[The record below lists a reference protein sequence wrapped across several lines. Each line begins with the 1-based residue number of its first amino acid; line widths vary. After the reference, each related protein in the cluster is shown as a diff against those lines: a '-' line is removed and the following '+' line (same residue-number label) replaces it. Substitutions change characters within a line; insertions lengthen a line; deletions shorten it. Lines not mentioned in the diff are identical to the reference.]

1 MNKIVVDEQ
10 PSVFSALKL
19 IEQLYKDDMISEL
32 VFRNIVNEYRD
43 LVPVDDFDFE
53 KKPSRDTE

>member
-10 PSVFSALKL
+10 PSVFGALKL

-43 LVPVDDFDFE
+43 LVPIDDFDFE
-53 KKPSRDTE
+53 KKPSQDAE